1 MISGLQPLF
10 SGPLSDRLG
19 RRPVLLASHAIW
31 ALSSLACMAAPTI
44 EFLVAARC
52 LQAIG
57 CSSFAVVGPAVV
69 GDLYANDREALPKAM
84 ALTQQFSTV
93 GVLAAPTVGGAITEW
108 VGWRAVYLMLLLLGG
123 AIGLATHRYI
133 PETNDTPLAA
143 REPPRYRC
151 HLGCILLKMPAIIVV
166 RTGPA
171 LSLLMPLHS
180 LREGLGEREVAI
192 VCCGLASCHGEPPR
206 PPSIR

>member
-31 ALSSLACMAAPTI
+31 ALSSLACCAAPTI
-44 EFLVAARC
+44 EILVAARC

-123 AIGLATHRYI
+123 AIGLATYRYV
-133 PETNDTPLAA
+133 PETNDTPLSA
-143 REPPRYRC
+143 REPRDYRW
-151 HLGCILLKMPAIIVV
+151 HLGCILLKMPAIIP
-166 RTGPA
+166 RTGKSQRRCNSA
-171 LSLLMPLHS
+171 HSISPL
-180 LREGLGEREVAI
+180 A
-192 VCCGLASCHGEPPR
+192 ASRSR
-206 PPSIR
+206 PS